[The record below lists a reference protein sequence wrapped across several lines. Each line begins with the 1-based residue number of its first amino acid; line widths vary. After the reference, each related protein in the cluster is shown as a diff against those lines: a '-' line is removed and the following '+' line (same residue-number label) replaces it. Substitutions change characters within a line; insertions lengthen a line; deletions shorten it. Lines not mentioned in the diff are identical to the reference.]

1 METKDYFQTKALT
14 DRITQIRMPGN
25 VMTYLVKGDA
35 RAVLIDTGCGLGAFR
50 SFVEGM
56 LDGMPYEVVLT
67 HGHVDHAGGA
77 SEFARVYLHEKDF
90 ALAAEHTSK
99 EIRSLYLRSSSPE
112 YLSETFIMDLVDP
125 MIEGYLPLSYGQIF
139 DLGGE
144 ELQIV
149 NMGGHTLG
157 SVGILFPRER
167 ILLSGDACCSFTLLF
182 ARGTSLG
189 IPAYRENL
197 RSLMETY
204 GDSFD
209 QVIYSH
215 PHNYGGPEVIWQM
228 IELCGEILDGK
239 DDRIES
245 RSMEGDVAYL
255 AKAVDGNGRRK
266 DGKIAN
272 LLYTEENLQKG

>member
-1 METKDYFQTKALT
+1 METKDYFQTEVLT
-14 DRITQIRMPGN
+14 ERIMRIRMPGN

-35 RAVLIDTGCGLGAFR
+35 RAVLIDTGCGLGSFR
-50 SFVEGM
+50 SFVEELLEG
-56 LDGMPYEVVLT
+56 LPYEVVLT

-77 SEFARVYLHEKDF
+77 SEFARVFLHEKDH
-90 ALAAEHTSK
+90 ALAAKHTSK
-99 EIRSLYLRSSSPE
+99 EIRSRYLHSSTPDFLPE
-112 YLSETFIMDLVDP
+112 DLLEP
-125 MIEGYLPLSYGQIF
+125 KEEGYLPLSYGQIF

-149 NMGGHTLG
+149 NMGGHTQG

-167 ILLSGDACCSFTLLF
+167 ILLAGDACCSFTLLF
-182 ARGTSLG
+182 ARGTSLD

-197 RSLMETY
+197 RQLMSVY
-204 GDSFD
+204 GDLFD
-209 QVIYSH
+209 DVIYSH
-215 PHNYGGPEVIWQM
+215 PHNYGGPEVIRQM

-245 RSMEGDVAYL
+245 KTLEGDVAYL
-255 AKAVDGNGRRK
+255 AKAVDDHGRRK

-272 LLYTEENLQKG
+272 LLYTEENLHEA

>member
-35 RAVLIDTGCGLGAFR
+35 RAVLIDTGCGLGPFR
-50 SFVEGM
+50 AFVEG
-56 LDGMPYEVVLT
+56 LLEGLPYEVVLT

-77 SEFARVYLHEKDF
+77 SEFEHVYLHEKDH
-90 ALAAEHTSK
+90 ALAAKHTSK
-99 EIRSLYLRSSSPE
+99 EIRSRYLHNSSPDFLPE
-112 YLSETFIMDLVDP
+112 DLVEP
-125 MIEGYLPLSYGQIF
+125 KKEGYLPLSYGQIF

-149 NMGGHTLG
+149 NMGGHTQG
-157 SVGILFPRER
+157 SVGVLFPRER
-167 ILLSGDACCSFTLLF
+167 VLLAGDACCSFTLLF

-197 RSLMETY
+197 QQLMSVY
-204 GDSFD
+204 GDLFD
-209 QVIYSH
+209 DVIYSH
-215 PHNYGGPEVIWQM
+215 PHNYGGPEVIRQM

-245 RSMEGDVAYL
+245 KTLEGDVAYL
-255 AKAVDGNGRRK
+255 AKAVDDHGRRK

-272 LLYTEENLQKG
+272 LLYTEENLHEA